1 MDVDD
6 TVFIQCTKVHCLFGQ
21 ARKFAHLNIGAAHQV
36 DVLQRARAQF
46 EQLEGERVFLRLSFL
61 CHIAQ

>member
-6 TVFIQCTKVHCLFGQ
+6 TIFIQRPKMDGLFRQ
-21 ARKFAHLNIGAAHQV
+21 SRKFAHLNIGAAHQV